1 MGLLSP
7 PLRIGTAPLR
17 HNFDAVVRWG
27 PISVLG
33 AAPLGGLL
41 AQRAVRRPAI
51 VVENM
56 RGVRPSTFRVPVPRC

>member
-17 HNFDAVVRWG
+17 HNFDVVVRWG
-27 PISVLG
+27 PVSVL
-33 AAPLGGLL
+33 AASPLVGL
-41 AQRAVRRPAI
+41 AQRPVRRPAI
-51 VVENM
+51 VVEDV